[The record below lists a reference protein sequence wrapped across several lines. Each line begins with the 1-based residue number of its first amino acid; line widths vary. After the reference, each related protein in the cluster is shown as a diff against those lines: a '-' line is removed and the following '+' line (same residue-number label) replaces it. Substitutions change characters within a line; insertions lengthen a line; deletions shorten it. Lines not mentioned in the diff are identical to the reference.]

1 MRKKKINILF
11 VLIQIN
17 MGGTERIVL
26 DLIRKLDH
34 SKYRIYLVY
43 FINGILENKFKDIC
57 YGVFNISKKEGF
69 DPIAMLKISKLI
81 QEHQIDVINA
91 HHYMPFFYS
100 YVGSKV
106 LHRRK
111 LIYTEHSVAEVKTV
125 LSSKHKKLL
134 SLMTRNTDCILG
146 VSSEIEIILKNAFP
160 NSSERVQSIIN
171 GVDIDRFIFSTDR
184 NKLRAKWQISPDHLA
199 IGVIANFRKVK
210 NHICLIRAFS
220 RLCETHPQ
228 LRLLF
233 LGKGFPEDIENSEY
247 EIKQLI
253 NDFNIQDRVIM
264 MGYQE
269 DIPSILKTFDIFC
282 LPSFSEGL
290 PVSILE
296 AMAAKVPVIG
306 SDVWGIR
313 EVISHE
319 KTGLLFLSN
328 DDFALERELE
338 RMINDRNLRESIS
351 CNAFNYVN
359 QHHGMQQWI
368 AAYDRLFDI

>member
-1 MRKKKINILF
+1 
-11 VLIQIN
+11 

-233 LGKGFPEDIENSEY
+233 VGKGFPEDIENSEY